1 MRGDVERDAVGVVAD
16 LTDKLGAESSCATA
30 HDPFGVVQVLVNKAG
45 TTSMSSSDDPTSIA
59 DILISQSGVSN
70 DRNVASTPRM
80 IRAAFPDTRQGGFGH
95 VVTGAS
101 VSRTIQAYAGDFA
114 SRAGSE
120 PRGVV
125 YLRTTPDCR
134 RHEFDE

>member
-1 MRGDVERDAVGVVAD
+1 MGCGMRGDVERDAVGVVAD

-45 TTSMSSSDDPTSIA
+45 TTSMSSSDDPT
-59 DILISQSGVSN
+59 
-70 DRNVASTPRM
+70 VASTPRM

-101 VSRTIQAYAGDFA
+101 VSRTVQAYAGDFA

-120 PRGVV
+120 PRGGV